1 MESTPWD
8 PEGAAALLD
17 ADGKLAS
24 GATLGGLDAKSY
36 YKQLVAARSLDLRLG
51 RAGVPMWAS
60 AAGEEAPLVATA
72 RVAQAEEWIF
82 PGGRDLAIALVRGM
96 PLPELVRRVMGR
108 EGNAPAGRVSSPA
121 RRLAAGTEALGMHL
135 AIAAGHAHGEKLAGN
150 GRATF
155 ALCGEGT
162 STAAT
167 FTETLA
173 LMAACD
179 LPLVLVVRSQLWPNG
194 APAEAGV
201 LGDSVADR
209 VRACGLW
216 TRRIDGADPVAVHN
230 TIASAAERARSG
242 RGPGVVDVVVTQ
254 LVHDPP
260 AHRDPLERLRRFLD
274 GRGEWS
280 TTFQDVCEAEIRS
293 QLDQAFEMLDQH
305 DQMVEHDQPA
315 GLDRKGGRTP

>member
-17 ADGKLAS
+17 AEGKLAG
-24 GATLGGLDAKSY
+24 GATLGGLDAKAY
-36 YKQLVAARSLDLRLG
+36 YKQLVAARSLDLRLS

-72 RVAQAEEWIF
+72 RVADDEEWIF
-82 PGGRDLAIALVRGM
+82 GGGRDVAIALTRGM
-96 PLPELVRRVMGR
+96 PLPELVQRVMGR
-108 EGNAPAGRVSSPA
+108 EGNAQPGRVSSSA
-121 RRLAAGTEALGMHL
+121 RRLAAGTDALGMHL
-135 AIAAGHAHGEKLAGN
+135 SLAAGHAHAEKLAGA

-162 STAAT
+162 STSGA

-216 TRRIDGADPVAVHN
+216 TRRVDGAEPVAVHN

-260 AHRDPLERLRRFLD
+260 AHRDPVERLRRFLD

-280 TTFQDVCEAEIRS
+280 STFQDVCEAELRT
-293 QLDQAFEMLDQH
+293 QLDHAFEVLD
-305 DQMVEHDQPA
+305 EHDALASQRP
-315 GLDRKGGRTP
+315 GGRP